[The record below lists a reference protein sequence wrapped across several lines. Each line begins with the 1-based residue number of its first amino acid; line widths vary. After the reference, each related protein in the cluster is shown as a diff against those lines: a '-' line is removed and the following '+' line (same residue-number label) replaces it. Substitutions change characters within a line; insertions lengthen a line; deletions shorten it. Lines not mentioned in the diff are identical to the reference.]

1 MRTPI
6 PCNHTTADLPAPGKP
21 HVQGE
26 CFFCWQAANKPKFR
40 NFYIMA
46 DDPTPE
52 GGAAVP
58 KTFRQIRQTA
68 PPANGCGCANGKRTI
83 H

>member
-1 MRTPI
+1 MLI
-6 PCNHTTADLPAPGKP
+6 PCKHTTADLPAPGKP

-26 CFFCWQAANKPKFR
+26 CFFCWQAVNKPKFR

-46 DDPTPE
+46 DDTTE
-52 GGAAVP
+52 GGTAPAP
-58 KTFRQIRQTA
+58 TFRQVRPTGT
-68 PPANGCGCANGKRTI
+68 PAGGCGCTSGKRPI